1 MLHWTQNRDYERM
14 TTAQRAAVGAA
25 FIEASAQ
32 MRAYFGQVDMC
43 DPAERVVA
51 ALVRWAKESGHDV
64 TAGDLARTAGVV
76 GGAA

>member
-1 MLHWTQNRDYERM
+1 MLHWTQNRDYNRM
-14 TTAQRAAVGAA
+14 TTAQRAAVDAA

-32 MRAYFGQVDMC
+32 MRAFFGQMNMS
-43 DPAERVVA
+43 DPAERVVD

-64 TAGDLARTAGVV
+64 TAGDLARTAGVA